1 MTLGTKIQELRKEQ
15 SLSQEAF
22 AEIIGVTRQSVSKWE
37 LDQSCPAID
46 KLVEIADFFHISLD
60 DLLRAE
66 TLKCGIPD
74 PVQDSKSVH
83 ASEGRL
89 IQSQD
94 KKLWFWYFLW
104 LCMMVII
111 IMILFGLKAYT
122 TGFIFSQI
130 LVWLNV
136 IVMLYKF
143 LKQKVKSEK

>member
-83 ASEGRL
+83 TSEGGL
-89 IQSQD
+89 FQNQD
-94 KKLWFWYFLW
+94 KKLWFWYFIW

-130 LVWLNV
+130 LIWLNV